1 MRTRSTSV
9 STYSA
14 MVSMHM
20 TLASCAIALIIDS
33 ERALVTASRTKLPS
47 ILM

>member
-1 MRTRSTSV
+1 MRTRSASV

-14 MVSMHM
+14 MVSMHI
-20 TLASCAIALIIDS
+20 TLASWAIALIIDS
-33 ERALVTASRTKLPS
+33 ERGLAIASRTKLPS